1 MLRSI
6 KELLGYELMATDGEI
21 GKVNDCLF
29 SDDDWFI
36 RYLVVDTGP
45 WIFGRKVLIAT
56 DSLRQPVWASK
67 TFPVNLTRE
76 EVKNSPDI
84 DLAKPVSRIHE
95 EQLRSYYNWPG
106 YWGMSHSISSGPIY
120 MPSNL
125 FDQRKGK
132 PEPAPEEQSHLRSS
146 SALLDYRVFAT
157 DGETGEVSDFIMDD
171 EIWKFRYM
179 VTDTSGK
186 LDQDKE
192 VLIALEWINS
202 IKVATRDIEIDLT
215 LEAIR
220 FSPEFDPTIPVNRQ
234 YEEVLYDY
242 HGKPKFWQASK

>member
-21 GKVNDCLF
+21 GKVDDFLF

-56 DSLRQPVWASK
+56 DSLMQPVWDSK

-76 EVKNSPDI
+76 EVKNSPDM

-95 EQLRSYYNWPG
+95 EQLRSYYNWPV
-106 YWGMSHSISSGPIY
+106 YWGALSS
-120 MPSNL
+120 MPRAPMYIPPNL
-125 FDQRKGK
+125 FNQGKGK
-132 PEPAPEEQSHLRSS
+132 PEPAPEEQSHLRSAS
-146 SALLDYRVFAT
+146 TLLNYRVFAT

-171 EIWKFRYM
+171 EIWQFRYV

-186 LDQDKE
+186 LEQDKE

-202 IKVATRDIEIDLT
+202 IEVDTKDIYIDLSR
-215 LEAIR
+215 EAIR
-220 FSPEFDPTIPVNRQ
+220 FSPKFDPNLPVNRQ

-242 HGKPKFWQASK
+242 HGKPKFWQAVK

>member
-1 MLRSI
+1 
-6 KELLGYELMATDGEI
+6 MATDGEI
-21 GKVNDCLF
+21 GKVDDCLF

-56 DSLRQPVWASK
+56 DSLMQPEWASK

-76 EVKNSPDI
+76 QVKNSPEI
-84 DLAKPVSRIHE
+84 NLAKPVSRIHE
-95 EQLRSYYNWPG
+95 EQLRSYYNWPLYLG
-106 YWGMSHSISSGPIY
+106 VSPSFPRAPIY
-120 MPSNL
+120 MPPNL
-125 FDQRKGK
+125 FDQREGK
-132 PEPAPEEQSHLRSS
+132 PEPAPEDQSHLRSS
-146 SALLDYRVFAT
+146 STLLDYRVFAT
-157 DGETGEVSDFIMDD
+157 DGETGQVSDFIMND
-171 EIWKFRYM
+171 EIWQFRYM

-192 VLIALEWINS
+192 VLVALEWISS
-202 IKVATRDIEIDLT
+202 IEVATMGIYIDLT
-215 LEAIR
+215 CKAIR

-242 HGKPKFWQASK
+242 HGKPKFWQAVK

>member
-21 GKVNDCLF
+21 GKVDDFLF

-36 RYLVVDTGP
+36 RYLVGDTGP

-56 DSLRQPVWASK
+56 DSLIQPVWDSK

-76 EVKNSPDI
+76 EVKNSPDTN
-84 DLAKPVSRIHE
+84 LAKPVSRIHE
-95 EQLRSYYNWPG
+95 EQLRSYYNWPV
-106 YWGMSHSISSGPIY
+106 YWGATHAVPGGPVY
-120 MPSNL
+120 MPPNL
-125 FDQRKGK
+125 FNQKKEKR
-132 PEPAPEEQSHLRSS
+132 EAAPEEQSNLRSS
-146 SALLDYRVFAT
+146 SALLDYRVHAT
-157 DGETGEVSDFIMDD
+157 DGETGEVSDFIVDD
-171 EIWKFRYM
+171 ETWQVRYV

-186 LDQDKE
+186 LEQEKE

-202 IKVATRDIEIDLT
+202 IVVDTRNIYIDLT
-215 LEAIR
+215 REAIR

-242 HGKPKFWQASK
+242 HGKPKFWQTVK